1 MTDLMNKYLSWRE
14 FSRQWWGLPVLCAL
28 VLINLSSWLSPVI
41 VLPEGRTYLMYMPL
55 AVCVA
60 LLMVFDWRALPGIAL
75 AMFVRYDLRIGA
87 EMGALL
93 TVIYLFSLSIAWG
106 GYRSQSGKRWSA
118 SFGLLRLPLPRIM
131 WLVVFLSVFFV
142 FILQIIVELDL
153 LPGYLGMVTRDF
165 MTLRTLINLQAIM
178 LGTLLSG
185 HLWYLILRTI
195 RKPRYLRVLWAKM
208 RNQRAP
214 GVKAAEVV
222 LWFILLGTMV
232 VMLSLQGISGPV
244 AKILLS
250 DYTLTLLLPVLL
262 FGAMRYGYHFIT
274 IVWTLTLIILFNH
287 YQGFISE
294 SGFIHNLV
302 FVSAL
307 MLVFSLCLL
316 MMSAI
321 SSRQRRLLQKT
332 RSASLLDPVFGLP
345 NLRAFNRDLSRY
357 PRSLLCF
364 IRVSEMDVLS
374 RNYGMQLRIQ
384 FKQQLAIGLKPFLQ
398 PGEKVY
404 HLPGYDLVV
413 RLNCEGSEEKLERL
427 QHYVDDFRLI
437 WNGLPLHPNIGLA
450 YCTVFPPVEHL
461 HMLLGELS
469 GIAEVSLTTG
479 KPESNK
485 SDHSQV
491 QKEIKGKVEM
501 LHKVQRA
508 LDEDRFILMAQPI
521 AGVRGDSYH
530 EILLRMLDE
539 SGDLMSPDKFLPV
552 VHEFGLAYQLDMWVL
567 KHTLMFIH
575 EHREKLPSARFA
587 VNFSPSTLC
596 RPAFSSQFKALMV
609 EYQVEPYQIVL
620 EVTESHLLHNVK
632 YADYS
637 MRDLRNYGCRI
648 AIDDFG
654 TGYASYDRLKL
665 IQADILKID
674 GSFVRNMLTDPLDA
688 YIVQSIC
695 QVARMK
701 HLSIVAEYVET
712 EEQRAALRA
721 QGVDYMQGYLIGKP
735 EPLIT
740 LISHLA
746 PSLE

>member
-1 MTDLMNKYLSWRE
+1 
-14 FSRQWWGLPVLCAL
+14 VL
-28 VLINLSSWLSPVI
+28 
-41 VLPEGRTYLMYMPL
+41 
-55 AVCVA
+55 
-60 LLMVFDWRALPGIAL
+60 
-75 AMFVRYDLRIGA
+75 
-87 EMGALL
+87 
-93 TVIYLFSLSIAWG
+93 
-106 GYRSQSGKRWSA
+106 
-118 SFGLLRLPLPRIM
+118 
-131 WLVVFLSVFFV
+131 WLVIFLSVLFV
-142 FILQIIVELDL
+142 LILQTVVELDL

-165 MTLRTLINLQAIM
+165 LTLRTLINLQAMM

-185 HLWYLILRTI
+185 HLWYLMLRIL
-195 RKPRYLRVLWAKM
+195 RKPRYVRVLLYKL

-214 GVKAAEVV
+214 GVKASELV
-222 LWFILLGTMV
+222 LWFIVLISMV

-274 IVWTLTLIILFNH
+274 VVWTVALVVLFSH
-287 YQGFISE
+287 YKGFISP

-307 MLVFSLCLL
+307 MLVFTLSLL

-364 IRVSEMDVLS
+364 VRVSEMDVLS

-404 HLPGYDLVV
+404 HLPGYDLVL
-413 RLNCEGSEEKLERL
+413 RLNCEDTEQKLERL

-479 KPESNK
+479 KPESNR

-491 QKEIKGKVEM
+491 QKEIKSKVAM
-501 LHKVQRA
+501 LHKIQRA

-530 EILLRMLDE
+530 EILIRMLDE
-539 SGDLMSPDKFLPV
+539 TGDLMSPDKFLPV

-567 KHTLMFIH
+567 KHTLIFIRQY
-575 EHREKLPSARFA
+575 REELPSARFA

-596 RPAFSSQFKALMV
+596 RPAFSAQFKAMMA
-609 EYQVEPYQIVL
+609 EYEVEPYQIVL

-688 YIVQSIC
+688 FIVQSIC

-721 QGVDYMQGYLIGKP
+721 LGVDYMQGYLIGKP

-740 LISHLA
+740 LISH
-746 PSLE
+746 PVPDMDVE

>member
-1 MTDLMNKYLSWRE
+1 MNKYLSWRE

-28 VLINLSSWLSPVI
+28 VLINLSSWLSPI
-41 VLPEGRTYLMYMPL
+41 ILLPEGRTYLMYMPL

-75 AMFVRYDLRIGA
+75 AMLVRYDLRIGI
-87 EMGALL
+87 EMGVLL
-93 TVIYLFSLSIAWG
+93 TVIYLFTLSVAWG
-106 GYRSQSGKRWSA
+106 GYRAQSGTRWSA
-118 SFGLLRLPLPRIM
+118 SFGLLRLPLPHIM

-153 LPGYLGMVTRDF
+153 LPGYLGMVTSDF
-165 MTLRTLINLQAIM
+165 MTLRTLINLQAM
-178 LGTLLSG
+178 LLGTLLSG
-185 HLWYLILRTI
+185 HLWYLVLRII
-195 RKPRYLRVLWAKM
+195 RKPRYLRVLRAKM
-208 RNQRAP
+208 RSQRAP

-222 LWFILLGTMV
+222 IWFLLLGAMV

-274 IVWTLTLIILFNH
+274 IVWTITLIVLFNH
-287 YQGFISE
+287 YRGFISQ

-307 MLVFSLCLL
+307 MLVFTLSLL

-384 FKQQLAIGLKPFLQ
+384 FKQQLVVGLKPFLQ
-398 PGEKVY
+398 PDERVY
-404 HLPGYDLVV
+404 HLPGYDLVL
-413 RLNCEGSEEKLERL
+413 RLNCDDTEEKLERL

-521 AGVRGDSYH
+521 AGVRGDNYH

-575 EHREKLPSARFA
+575 QHREKLPSARFA
-587 VNFSPSTLC
+587 VNFSPSTFC
-596 RPAFSSQFKALMV
+596 RPAFSSQFKTLMAQ
-609 EYQVEPYQIVL
+609 YQVEPFQIVL
-620 EVTESHLLHNVK
+620 EVTESQLLHNVK

-674 GSFVRNMLTDPLDA
+674 GSFVRNMLTDPLYA

-712 EEQRAALRA
+712 EEQCTALRA

-740 LISHLA
+740 LISHQT
-746 PSLE
+746 PVSE

>member
-1 MTDLMNKYLSWRE
+1 MTDFMNKFFSWRE

-28 VLINLSSWLSPVI
+28 VFINLASWLSPI
-41 VLPEGRTYLMYMPL
+41 VMLPEGRTYLIYMPL

-60 LLMVFDWRALPGIAL
+60 LLMVFDWRALPGIVL
-75 AMFVRYDLRIGA
+75 TMFIRYDLRIGA
-87 EMGALL
+87 EMGTLL
-93 TVIYLFSLSIAWG
+93 TLIYLFSLAAAWA
-106 GYRSQSGKRWSA
+106 GYRWQAGRRWSA
-118 SFGLLRLPLPRIM
+118 SFGLMRLPLSRVS
-131 WLVVFLSVFFV
+131 WLVVFLSVLFV
-142 FILQIIVELDL
+142 FVLQVVVELDL
-153 LPGYLGMVTRDF
+153 LPDYLGMVTRDF

-185 HLWYLILRTI
+185 HLWYLVLRVL
-195 RKPRYLRVLWAKM
+195 RKPRYLRVLRAKL

-214 GVKAAEVV
+214 GVKAPELA
-222 LWFILLGTMV
+222 LWFMILICMV
-232 VMLSLQGISGPV
+232 VMLCLRGISGPV

-262 FGAMRYGYHFIT
+262 FGAMRYGYHFIS
-274 IVWTLTLIILFNH
+274 IVWTVALVVLFNH
-287 YQGFISE
+287 YRGFISE

-307 MLVFSLCLL
+307 MLVFTLSLL

-321 SSRQRRLLQKT
+321 SSRQRRLMQKT
-332 RSASLLDPVFGLP
+332 RDASLLDPIFGLP

-384 FKQQLAIGLKPFLQ
+384 FKQQLAIGLRPLLQ

-404 HLPGYDLVV
+404 HLPGYDLVL
-413 RLNCEGSEEKLERL
+413 RMNCEETEEKLDRL

-437 WNGLPLHPNIGLA
+437 WNGLPLHPRIGLA
-450 YCTVFPPVEHL
+450 YCTIFPPVEHL

-491 QKEIKGKVEM
+491 QNEIKGKVDM
-501 LHKVQRA
+501 LHNIQQA
-508 LDEDRFILMAQPI
+508 LDEDRFLLMAQPI
-521 AGVRGDSYH
+521 SGVRGDSYH
-530 EILLRMLDE
+530 EVLIRMLDVD
-539 SGDLMSPDKFLPV
+539 GDILMPDKFLPV

-575 EHREKLPSARFA
+575 QYRDVLPSARFA

-596 RPAFSSQFKALMV
+596 RPAFSSQFKALMS

-654 TGYASYDRLKL
+654 TGYASYDRLKM

-712 EEQRAALRA
+712 EEQRQALRA

-740 LISHLA
+740 LISHPDGSA
-746 PSLE
+746 K